1 MNAEWIVTKL
11 IRLLATVVVIV
22 LGTL

>member
-11 IRLLATVVVIV
+11 IRLLPTVVVIV

>member
-22 LGTL
+22 LGAL

>member
-11 IRLLATVVVIV
+11 IRLLPTVVVIV
-22 LGTL
+22 LGAL